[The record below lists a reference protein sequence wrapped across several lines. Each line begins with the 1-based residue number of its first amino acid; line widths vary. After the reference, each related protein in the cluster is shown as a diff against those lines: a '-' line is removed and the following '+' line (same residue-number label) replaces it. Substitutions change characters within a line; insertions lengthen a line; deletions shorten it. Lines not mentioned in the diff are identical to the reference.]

1 MRWLRRSLPNLLP
14 AALTLSI
21 GLIVADSVLRAG
33 WASEVPALRVV
44 AVLAGLAAIGLARSR
59 VPGWAAL
66 LLGLL
71 GGVVVVSGAALALPS
86 LAEHSLPIDRVVAL
100 GERLETWVADALQ
113 NDISTDSLPFG
124 VVVAAAVWL
133 ATWIGAYAYQRWREP
148 WLLVVLPGVVLA
160 VNVSYLG
167 RSFDWHFA
175 LYGILAGLLIAEG
188 HRQRVLARASSGSLP
203 PRVQSISLAMVVL
216 VSVGGVAGAH
226 ALPRLDREAE
236 WAGTVGLV
244 TTSVADLRE
253 DVSRLFAG
261 ASPPTAPDGLPLGP
275 VLPLADIG
283 GGIDRLVARVQ
294 LIGAEGP
301 TYLRAV

>member
-21 GLIVADSVLRAG
+21 GLIAADSVLRAG

-44 AVLAGLAAIGLARSR
+44 AALAGLAAIGLARSR
-59 VPGWAAL
+59 VSGWAAL

-71 GGVVVVSGAALALPS
+71 GGVAVVGGAALALPS

-160 VNVSYLG
+160 VNVSYLW

-175 LYGILAGLLIAEG
+175 LYGIVAGLLIAEG

-253 DVSRLFAG
+253 DVSRLSAG
-261 ASPPTAPDGLPLGP
+261 ASPPTAPSGLPLGP

-301 TYLRAV
+301 T